1 MIFIILKQVPETTE
15 EVRQRTLREAAAEK
29 AGEVIEYTK
38 EKVAKIIKKQFHQ
51 NLSYF
56 LFLSKKCFLHRFYSN
71 STTNFLHKVC
81 AVKDNVAA
89 GACAVKDTV
98 GAGYTA
104 ATTRI
109 GETTVVKVTS
119 EKAAAVEE
127 KLILTKKR
135 KIRFEIQTF
144 P

>member
-1 MIFIILKQVPETTE
+1 M
-15 EVRQRTLREAAAEK
+15 
-29 AGEVIEYTK
+29 
-38 EKVAKIIKKQFHQ
+38 
-51 NLSYF
+51 
-56 LFLSKKCFLHRFYSN
+56 
-71 STTNFLHKVC
+71 
-81 AVKDNVAA
+81 KDNVAA